1 MSSDIKTPLELLIC
15 NFRKWWRH
23 KLRDDVTNWV
33 IVCQST
39 VSHVILHGS
48 EFVSTGNWTD
58 RKVLIIMVESNEQ
71 SSLLKQ
77 HRGSSSNSTTAESIT
92 GVHFKVYKR
101 RWYVL
106 SVFTAQAF
114 IFNMA
119 WNTWG
124 PIQEPSK
131 VAFGWTDFDLLLL
144 SSWAA
149 IALLATSLPLTWL
162 MDSKGLCLIFS
173 CKSRSLCTVLG
184 VSSAST
190 GS

>member
-1 MSSDIKTPLELLIC
+1 
-15 NFRKWWRH
+15 
-23 KLRDDVTNWV
+23 
-33 IVCQST
+33 
-39 VSHVILHGS
+39 
-48 EFVSTGNWTD
+48 
-58 RKVLIIMVESNEQ
+58 MVESNEQ

-77 HRGSSSNSTTAESIT
+77 DQGYGSNNTSTESIT
-92 GVHFKVYKR
+92 RVHFKVYKR

-124 PIQEPSK
+124 PIQKPSK
-131 VAFGWTDFDLLLL
+131 VAFDWRDFDLLLL

-162 MDSKGLCLIFS
+162 MDSKGLCFPFS
-173 CKSRSLCTVLG
+173 CKSRSSCTALG
-184 VSSAST
+184 VSST
-190 GS
+190 NFNRKL

>member
-1 MSSDIKTPLELLIC
+1 
-15 NFRKWWRH
+15 
-23 KLRDDVTNWV
+23 
-33 IVCQST
+33 
-39 VSHVILHGS
+39 
-48 EFVSTGNWTD
+48 
-58 RKVLIIMVESNEQ
+58 MVESNEQ

-77 HRGSSSNSTTAESIT
+77 GQGYSSNTSSAESIT
-92 GVHFKVYKR
+92 RVHFKVYKR

-106 SVFTAQAF
+106 AVFTAQAF

-124 PIQEPSK
+124 PIQQPSK

-162 MDSKGLCLIFS
+162 MDSKGLCFHLLHCSQVSTGS
-173 CKSRSLCTVLG
+173 CKSGLVRTKLCVFASIFAPFLIKRLKDSVLL
-184 VSSAST
+184 
-190 GS
+190 

>member
-1 MSSDIKTPLELLIC
+1 MPLVLDWSRDLPWKETSA
-15 NFRKWWRH
+15 RK
-23 KLRDDVTNWV
+23 DD
-33 IVCQST
+33 SYRYT
-39 VSHVILHGS
+39 V
-48 EFVSTGNWTD
+48 
-58 RKVLIIMVESNEQ
+58 MVESNEQ
-71 SSLLKQ
+71 SSLLGHDQ
-77 HRGSSSNSTTAESIT
+77 GYFSNNASTESIT
-92 GVHFKVYKR
+92 RAHFKVYKR

-106 SVFTAQAF
+106 FVFTAQAF

-162 MDSKGLCLIFS
+162 MDSKGLCFLFS
-173 CKSRSLCTVLG
+173 SKSRSSCT
-184 VSSAST
+184 SSAFS
-190 GS
+190 GHPHSNKLQQEVYRVVLSQVWSGYKLSKCFRLFICSSPD

>member
-1 MSSDIKTPLELLIC
+1 
-15 NFRKWWRH
+15 
-23 KLRDDVTNWV
+23 
-33 IVCQST
+33 
-39 VSHVILHGS
+39 
-48 EFVSTGNWTD
+48 
-58 RKVLIIMVESNEQ
+58 MVESNEQ
-71 SSLLKQ
+71 SSLLG
-77 HRGSSSNSTTAESIT
+77 HDLGYPSNNTSMESTTR
-92 GVHFKVYKR
+92 GHFKVYKR

-106 SVFTAQAF
+106 FVFTAQAF

-162 MDSKGLCLIFS
+162 MDSKGLSFLF
-173 CKSRSLCTVLG
+173 LL
-184 VSSAST
+184 
-190 GS
+190 

>member
-1 MSSDIKTPLELLIC
+1 MRDFVPVYGWSRDYT
-15 NFRKWWRH
+15 RKCH
-23 KLRDDVTNWV
+23 VTDA
-33 IVCQST
+33 SYT
-39 VSHVILHGS
+39 V
-48 EFVSTGNWTD
+48 N
-58 RKVLIIMVESNEQ
+58 MVESKEK

-77 HRGSSSNSTTAESIT
+77 NQEYSSNSSSAESIAR
-92 GVHFKVYKR
+92 VQFKVYKR

-131 VAFGWTDFDLLLL
+131 VAFDWTDFDLLLL

-162 MDSKGLCLIFS
+162 MDSKGLFFPIS
-173 CKSRSLCTVLG
+173 CKSISSCTVVVG
-184 VSSAST
+184 VSST
-190 GS
+190 NFNRKL